1 MLDLIAYSLVAVM
14 GVCWLVI
21 MASAYELVTK
31 HRPEDRSL
39 GHYFQGKAWVGAHAF
54 APSGASVRRRMHLA
68 VATFFLIA
76 FGLAGVAML
85 TVVGAG

>member
-14 GVCWLVI
+14 AVAWLVI

-39 GHYFQGKAWVGAHAF
+39 GDYFEGKAWVGADAF
-54 APSGASVRRRMHLA
+54 APSGASVRRRLHMA
-68 VATFFLIA
+68 VAAFFLIA